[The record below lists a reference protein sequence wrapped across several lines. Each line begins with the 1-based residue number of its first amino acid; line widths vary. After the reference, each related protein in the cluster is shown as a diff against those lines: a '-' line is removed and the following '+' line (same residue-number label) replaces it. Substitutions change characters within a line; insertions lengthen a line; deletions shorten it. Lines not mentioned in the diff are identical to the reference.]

1 MEVLSYWALFAA
13 SFLSATVLPFS
24 SEAVLAAA
32 LMNGGDPVRCLVLAT
47 LGNTLG
53 GMTGY
58 LLGRWGRQALYAP
71 RAGLSR
77 GRQQRWVARIER
89 HGAVAAICC
98 WLPVF
103 GDFIAVALGAMKTKC
118 TPTLLWMALGKGARY
133 AVIIG
138 ALAR

>member
-1 MEVLSYWALFAA
+1 METLSHWALFAS

-24 SEAVLAAA
+24 SEAVLTAA
-32 LMNGGDPVRCLVLAT
+32 LLGGGDPMLCLLLAT

-58 LLGRWGRQALYAP
+58 LLGRWGRRAIYAP
-71 RAGLSR
+71 RAGLSL

-89 HGAVAAICC
+89 RGAVAALGC

-103 GDFIAVALGAMKTKC
+103 GDFIAVALGAMKTKWL
-118 TPTLLWMALGKGARY
+118 PTLGWMALGKCARY

-138 ALAR
+138 AVGP